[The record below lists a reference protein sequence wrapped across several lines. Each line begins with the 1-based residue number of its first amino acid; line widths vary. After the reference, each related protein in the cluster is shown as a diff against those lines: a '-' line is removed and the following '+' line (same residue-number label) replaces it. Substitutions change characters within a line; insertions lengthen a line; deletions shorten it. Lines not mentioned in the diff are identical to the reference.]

1 MELLAIIG
9 AVAVIVFI
17 FKKLTSSTNSDK
29 LTLLQLENW
38 IPLYSKGSLF
48 QKSNMATALIV
59 QSVHMANGM
68 GINISV
74 NEFMNKKNKSK
85 ECSLDVVNQWLDY
98 IFDEMVQDIPA
109 SQLNALPART
119 VGAMMIVRLASPSR
133 YRELL
138 RG

>member
-9 AVAVIVFI
+9 AIAVVVFI
-17 FKKLTSSTNSDK
+17 FKKLTSSTDSDK

-38 IPLYSKGSLF
+38 IPMYSNGSLF
-48 QKSNMATALIV
+48 QKSNMATALVV
-59 QSVHMANGM
+59 QSIHMANGM

-74 NEFMNKKNKSK
+74 NEFMYEKNKSK
-85 ECSLDVVNQWLDY
+85 ECSIDVVNQWLDY
-98 IFDEMVQDIPA
+98 IFSEMVQDIPA

-119 VGAMMIVRLASPSR
+119 VGAMMIVRLASPGR

-138 RG
+138 RS